1 MINNSVPKFIS
12 YRKTNRCNIEERL
25 GMAFCQSFQ
34 NAYKPFL
41 KIIKGS
47 AVYPLIRDVEDLKYK
62 LEDMLDSGQIDDHT
76 ILVKD
81 SSTKIRLQCEENL
94 KQNGYHENTNKN
106 FQFQFDFKGESR
118 CYRCKQIKPNEFF
131 ISAFQKKLASSC
143 YQCRKQPKRSIK
155 RLPCR
160 FCK

>member
-1 MINNSVPKFIS
+1 MENSVPKFIS

-25 GMAFCQSFQ
+25 GNTFCESFLKS
-34 NAYKPFL
+34 YRPFI

-47 AVYPLIRDVEDLKYK
+47 AVYPLIRDIEELRYK

-76 ILVKD
+76 ILVKEVA
-81 SSTKIRLQCEENL
+81 TKIRLECEENL
-94 KQNGYHENTNKN
+94 KNIGYHGNTNKN
-106 FQFQFDFKGESR
+106 FQFEFDFNGESL
-118 CYRCKQIKPNEFF
+118 CYRCKEEKPNENF
-131 ISAFQKKLASSC
+131 ISSFQKKLASSC
-143 YQCRKQPKRSIK
+143 YKCRNQPKRSIK